1 MSIWHFVHDSVLNTN
16 IKTID
21 TFITITSYRSKM
33 QREKEGLRFDAP
45 NYGSFWKYSQHQM
58 ALSMVKWTFHPRA
71 ARWDGN
77 NNSSLLLQKWL
88 SRYRLFQTLTHPWF
102 WYILSRETSP
112 PAESMLYWATLLICV
127 SHPSD
132 MLKWGE
138 KKFSNHGRIILIHEG
153 HEPNLWTKW
162 ALLSCSMFLLGEI

>member
-1 MSIWHFVHDSVLNTN
+1 MHQIMGAFGNIPNIRWHCQWWNELFILGQLVEMA
-16 IKTID
+16 
-21 TFITITSYRSKM
+21 ITIV
-33 QREKEGLRFDAP
+33 LC
-45 NYGSFWKYSQHQM
+45 
-58 ALSMVKWTFHPRA
+58 
-71 ARWDGN
+71 
-77 NNSSLLLQKWL
+77 LLQKWL
-88 SRYRLFQTLTHPWF
+88 SRYRLLQTLTHPWF